1 MTPVDGV
8 RTKRRRNADGFCSAD
23 NSLMKMHEPRACC
36 SIPRK
41 FVLQKKLWYRE
52 LVCEPQGKWSTSLSQ
67 PPRSGKPLP
76 HLMRAFGMTILN
88 WIALGIPGS
97 LCA

>member
-1 MTPVDGV
+1 
-8 RTKRRRNADGFCSAD
+8 
-23 NSLMKMHEPRACC
+23 MKMHEPRACC

-52 LVCEPQGKWSTSLSQ
+52 LVCEPQGKWSTSLPH
-67 PPRSGKPLP
+67 PPRSGKPAIRLIFA
-76 HLMRAFGMTILN
+76 LGMTILN